1 MVADAGGEYNAAALR
16 QPRQRGYLPAMNT
29 LHTGRK
35 GEALAARFLQQ
46 RGYVIL
52 DSNWHCDRGELDL
65 VARKAA
71 TYVFVEVRTRNQVN
85 TEEAFASITPRKQA
99 RLLAAVWAWLEAH
112 EAAAADWRVDVVAVA
127 LGKRPQIEHVED
139 ALDW

>member
-16 QPRQRGYLPAMNT
+16 QPRRRGYFPAMNT
-29 LHTGRK
+29 QRTGRT
-35 GEALAARFLQQ
+35 GEALAARFLRQ
-46 RGYVIL
+46 RGYEIL
-52 DSNWHCDRGELDL
+52 DSNWRCDRGELDI

-71 TYVFVEVRTRNQVN
+71 TYVFVEVRARRQAN
-85 TEEAFASITPRKQA
+85 TGEAFASITPRKQQ

-112 EAAAADWRVDVVAVA
+112 EAMTADWRVDVIAVA
-127 LGKRPQIEHVED
+127 LAERPHIEHVED